1 MNPGERKPLS
11 VMLRLLLVA
20 FLLLTAMPGS
30 AQEKQGEKKQ
40 DNGAPATGVEP
51 EGYVI
56 GGSDVITV
64 SVWKEPDFTMN
75 LVVRPDGMISL
86 PLLGDVRAAGQT
98 PMQLSMVLTEKLR
111 KYVTD
116 PQVTIIV
123 NQINSR
129 VIYLVGEVNRAGT
142 FPMLPNMTV
151 LMALSGAGGFT
162 QFANTKKIYV
172 LRNEN
177 GVQKKYPFNYKEAI
191 KGNRTEENILLK
203 PGDTI
208 VVP

>member
-1 MNPGERKPLS
+1 MKTKERKRPSEMMRMAL
-11 VMLRLLLVA
+11 A
-20 FLLLTAMPGS
+20 FLLLLAAVPAA
-30 AQEKQGEKKQ
+30 AQERAADRKQ
-40 DNGAPATGVEP
+40 DNGGADAVVEP

-56 GGSDVITV
+56 GGTDVITV

-75 LVVRPDGMISL
+75 LVVRPDGMISI
-86 PLLGDVRAAGQT
+86 PLLGDVKAAGHT
-98 PMQLSMVLTEKLR
+98 PMQLGMVLAEKLR

-116 PQVTIIV
+116 PQVTVIV

-129 VIYLVGEVNRAGT
+129 MIYIVGEVNRAGT

-172 LRNEN
+172 LRIQN
-177 GVQKKYPFNYKEAI
+177 GVQRKYPFNYKEAI

>member
-1 MNPGERKPLS
+1 MKR
-11 VMLRLLLVA
+11 MLWMLVILLVA
-20 FLLLTAMPGS
+20 GGPCL
-30 AQEKQGEKKQ
+30 AQEEKKGEEKPG
-40 DNGAPATGVEP
+40 NGAATKVEEP

-56 GGSDVITV
+56 GGTDQITI
-64 SVWKEPDFTMN
+64 SVWKEPDFS
-75 LVVRPDGMISL
+75 LSIVVRPDGMISV
-86 PLLGDVRAAGQT
+86 PLLGDVKAAGLT
-98 PMQLSMVLTEKLR
+98 PVQLSMVLTEKLR

-129 VIYLVGEVNRAGT
+129 VIYIVGEVNRAGT

-151 LMALSGAGGFT
+151 LMALAGAGGFT

>member
-1 MNPGERKPLS
+1 MNMGGRKPLS
-11 VMLRLLLVA
+11 VMLRLLLAA

-40 DNGAPATGVEP
+40 DNGAPATAVEL
-51 EGYVI
+51 EGYII
-56 GGSDVITV
+56 GGTDVLTV

-129 VIYLVGEVNRAGT
+129 VVYLVGEVNRAGT

-177 GVQKKYPFNYKEAI
+177 GVQRKFPFNYKEAI